1 MARLGEMKY
10 EPAFD
15 AIANRLREDPEAAAK
30 ALAKFGE
37 PAERLA
43 SGKLEEGD
51 PQVRVGALRLLKEL
65 QDQKSLVAVKKAAR
79 DPDRAVA
86 LAAREAW
93 RRIAPQELTPIDEA
107 VLDLDAADKDVVLK
121 ALGVIKDTPV
131 DPTRQAAVARRLF
144 DVAVGGREQPIP
156 DSARLTLETWADGR
170 VKDLAVLAL
179 RNEPDDSK
187 RAQAILLVTKF
198 NDARAVR
205 PLCELLASGRSNGEL
220 VVDALR
226 ALGPASE
233 EGLMRLFS
241 TGDPAMQATCCELWR
256 EIGTRRC
263 FAALYPVTVSKT
275 ADEQSKKRAKETIV
289 AITRRLNSQAAAGKR
304 PAPPGNFPATRPL
317 PS

>member
-1 MARLGEMKY
+1 MKY

-15 AIANRLREDPEAAAK
+15 PIANRLREDPEAAAK

-43 SGKLEEGD
+43 TAKLQEGEV
-51 PQVRVGALRLLKEL
+51 QVRVGALRLLKEL

-86 LAAREAW
+86 LAAREVW
-93 RRIAPQELTPIDEA
+93 RRLAPDELTAIDEA
-107 VLDLDAADKDVVLK
+107 VLDLDAADKEVVLK
-121 ALGVIKDTPV
+121 ALAVIKDTPI

-144 DVAVGGREQPIP
+144 DVVIGGREQPIP
-156 DSARLTLETWADGR
+156 ESARLTLETWADGR

-179 RNEPDDSK
+179 RSEMDDAK
-187 RAQAILLVTKF
+187 RGQAILLVTKF

-205 PLCELLASGRSNGEL
+205 PLCELLAGGRNGEL

-241 TGDPAMQATCCELWR
+241 TGDPTMQATCCELWR

-275 ADEQSKKRAKETIV
+275 ADEQAKKRAKETIV
-289 AITRRLNSQAAAGKR
+289 AITRRLNSQAAAKR
-304 PAPPGNFPATRPL
+304 PAPPANFPATRPV